1 MEYEIKQFQN
11 SINGPLIN
19 LSATD
24 LQYLRQIH
32 WNDKIIQNIIKLVFK
47 DYLDFYNYLHGLI
60 S

>member
-47 DYLDFYNYLHGLI
+47 DHLDFYNYLHGLI
-60 S
+60 T

>member
-1 MEYEIKQFQN
+1 MEYEIKQFQI

-60 S
+60 

>member
-47 DYLDFYNYLHGLI
+47 D
-60 S
+60 